1 MTAVTEDPMVV
12 YVREVHERHDR
23 DRESVRA
30 RALALGYVFGRTAE
44 RIDGGDYRANSDHAS
59 AFADFYEK
67 HTDGNWADLTDQY
80 AAFQSRKDT
89 PK

>member
-44 RIDGGDYRANSDHAS
+44 RIEGGDYQANSDHAS
-59 AFADFYEK
+59 AFADFYEQ
-67 HTDGNWADLTDQY
+67 HTDGNWADLPTKY
-80 AAFQSRKDT
+80 AEFQSGKDT

>member
-1 MTAVTEDPMVV
+1 MTTTEDPMVA

-23 DRESVRA
+23 DREAVRA

-44 RIDGGDYRANSDHAS
+44 RIDGGDYQANSDHAS

-67 HTDGNWADLTDQY
+67 RTDGNWADISNLY
-80 AAFQSRKDT
+80 AAFLTERTT